1 MSVAHPGAAST
12 LAERMATDCGGEEWD
27 RAFVGELRV
36 SVLGLPVCWDGSQ
49 GCLITRLFEV

>member
-12 LAERMATDCGGEEWD
+12 LAERMATDSGGEEWD
-27 RAFVGELRV
+27 RPFVGELRV

>member
-1 MSVAHPGAAST
+1 MSVAHPAQRVLSRSEWRPIAV
-12 LAERMATDCGGEEWD
+12 ERNGTEP
-27 RAFVGELRV
+27 FVGELRV